1 MTGQGCFRWFPQYKI
16 SPVYRESEIGKSNI
30 ELLEDNWKYSS
41 GVGNCLGVELVKR
54 VWVFLEL
61 WFLNKQDLRCCDRH
75 LTLSCRGQWDNY
87 IFSWPAIWEHGGDT
101 SHIARGPVNMC
112 TIRCLAT
119 IIESWDH
126 CVSTIHFVFTYS
138 PNKPCPIVIWTNMVG
153 FSLDQLKNIL
163 VIYFASPMHSNHL
176 LTICGL
182 WTLLGN
188 EFWWIDVEMLRYNSS
203 ILLRKGKLI
212 PFYCHSVN
220 TFMKAGQSEQL
231 SEGELQTKLKA

>member
-1 MTGQGCFRWFPQYKI
+1 MIDIWHCHAGDNETIIFLAGLPY
-16 SPVYRESEIGKSNI
+16 ESMAE
-30 ELLEDNWKYSS
+30 
-41 GVGNCLGVELVKR
+41 
-54 VWVFLEL
+54 
-61 WFLNKQDLRCCDRH
+61 
-75 LTLSCRGQWDNY
+75 
-87 IFSWPAIWEHGGDT
+87 T

-138 PNKPCPIVIWTNMVG
+138 PNKPCPIVIWTNIVG
-153 FSLDQLKNIL
+153 FSLDQMKNIL

-188 EFWWIDVEMLRYNSS
+188 EFWWIDVEMVRYNSN

-231 SEGELQTKLKA
+231 SEGELQIKLKA